1 MIQPSNGKG
10 TWLQHARMLSAGAR
24 FNGTYIL
31 GAKGSGKSTLEA
43 ELAWY
48 DFLRRI
54 GQIIIDPIGV
64 GTTDSFLWK
73 LIRFLYKIPFSS
85 YSRYLERI
93 KYVNIAAKDYI
104 VPFPLIYKTGSER
117 SLLEVA
123 ERYLHTILISSPW
136 LLHAQVQGW
145 PPLHYVGSQTA
156 IVLAALNYPLT
167 FAQDLLRHPEV
178 WEREGRFAEAVRRYP
193 EAAPAVAFF
202 QEEYIPAGQANR
214 RRLLNPYFDKIFT
227 FTLDPNLRAMFGAT
241 KPGIDWEEVERK
253 GQTVL
258 LDFRQEIDPELRR
271 FKLLWVF
278 SSLYE
283 YIRVRGRQEQP
294 LGLIIDEFASLCH
307 KVPAGENPMAV
318 ILDEFINQYMRNYHI
333 WLTVAHQSIYQ
344 IDEQLRNTL
353 LSLGTYVFARAATMS
368 EARILAD
375 VLYKRDPY
383 VVKHWRKVWGNEA
396 ILNSA
401 GRIIG
406 SSHVVIDHE
415 PEFMPL
421 DEQQER
427 FAQRINEQGLFEFLL
442 RPALR
447 EGEVSQEVIP
457 ISIANTVLDTETG
470 EYQFPNQGGVAKL
483 RSLLAAHAGMPV
495 QTLLKEQEARLPR
508 GIAGRDGHLRLLPA
522 TGQRTTQRPTPKSGV
537 RESSMPHGTD
547 AQTSTPLPAQ
557 PIPAIR
563 HRRRVS

>member
-1 MIQPSNGKG
+1 MVQSSNGKG
-10 TWLQHARMLSAGAR
+10 TLMQPARMLSAGAQ

-43 ELAWY
+43 ALAWHHY
-48 DFLRRI
+48 LCGI
-54 GQIIIDPIGV
+54 GQILIDPIGV
-64 GTTDSFLWK
+64 GLTDTFLWK
-73 LIRFLYKIPFSS
+73 LLRFLWNMPFFSQA
-85 YSRYLERI
+85 RYLARI

-104 VPFPLIYKTGSER
+104 VPFPLIYKTGAER

-156 IVLAALNYPLT
+156 IVLAALDYPLT
-167 FAQDLLRHPEV
+167 FAQDLLRHPEA
-178 WEREGRFAEAVRRYP
+178 WERAGRFHEAVSRYP

-202 QEEYIPAGQANR
+202 REEYIPAGEANR

-241 KPGIDWEEVERK
+241 TPGIDWEEVERK

-258 LDFRQEIDPELRR
+258 LDFRHEIDLELRR

-283 YIRVRGRQEQP
+283 YIRLRGRRTQP

-307 KVPAGENPMAV
+307 KLPGGENPMAEL
-318 ILDEFINQYMRNYHI
+318 LDEFINQYMRNHRI
-333 WLTVAHQSIYQ
+333 WLTVAHQSLFQ

-353 LSLGTYVFARAATMS
+353 FSLGTYAFGRAATMP
-368 EARILAD
+368 EARLLAD
-375 VLYKRDPY
+375 LLYRTNPNL
-383 VVKHWRKVWGNEA
+383 VKHWRKVWMGGGS
-396 ILNSA
+396 LH
-401 GRIIG
+401 GRPLDPYI
-406 SSHVVIDHE
+406 VDYE

-421 DEQQER
+421 AEQQEL
-427 FAQRINEQGLFEFLL
+427 FAQTITRQKLFDFLL

-457 ISIANTVLDTETG
+457 ISIANAVVDPETG
-470 EYQFPNQGGVAKL
+470 EQQFPDLAAVAKFRAL
-483 RSLLAAHAGMPV
+483 LPPGAGIPLKSLLAQQDA
-495 QTLLKEQEARLPR
+495 LLPTARELPR
-508 GIAGRDGHLRLLPA
+508 
-522 TGQRTTQRPTPKSGV
+522 PKS
-537 RESSMPHGTD
+537 PGTVPPSRQKTPEKLPT
-547 AQTSTPLPAQ
+547 ATSDVATAHPPLP
-557 PIPAIR
+557 PRR
-563 HRRRVS
+563 HRISNRTG

>member
-1 MIQPSNGKG
+1 MIQPTNGKG
-10 TWLQHARMLSAGAR
+10 SQPSKGTEAQRTRMISAGGR
-24 FNGTYIL
+24 FNGTYLL
-31 GAKGSGKSTLEA
+31 GTKGTGKSTLEA

-48 DFLRRI
+48 DFLRNI

-64 GTTDSFLWK
+64 GTTDAFLWK
-73 LIRFLYKIPFSS
+73 LIRFLQQIPLSAH
-85 YSRYLERI
+85 YRYLERI

-104 VPFPLIYKTGSER
+104 VPFPLIYKTGFER

-123 ERYLHTILISSPW
+123 ERYLHTILLSSPW

-178 WEREGRFAEAVRRYP
+178 WEREGRFQEAVRRYP
-193 EAAPAVAFF
+193 ESAPAVAFF
-202 QEEYIPAGQANR
+202 REEYIPAGQANR

-258 LDFRQEIDPELRR
+258 LDFRSEIDPELRR

-283 YIRVRGRQEQP
+283 YIRLRGRRQQP

-307 KVPAGENPMAV
+307 KAPGGENPLATM
-318 ILDEFINQYMRNYHI
+318 LDEFINQYMRNHHI
-333 WLTVAHQSIYQ
+333 WLTVAHQSLYQ
-344 IDEQLRNTL
+344 IDEQLRYTL
-353 LSLGTYVFARAATMS
+353 LSLGNMLVGRTATMS
-368 EARILAD
+368 EARLLAD

-383 VVKHWRKVWGNEA
+383 VVKHWRKVWGSQP
-396 ILNSA
+396 L
-401 GRIIG
+401 IG
-406 SSHVVIDHE
+406 SGGYYANAYEVIDLE

-421 DEQQER
+421 EEQQER
-427 FAQRINEQGLFEFLL
+427 FAQRIFEQRLFEFLL
-442 RPALR
+442 RPALG

-457 ISIANTVLDTETG
+457 ISIANAVLDTETG
-470 EYQFPNQGGVAKL
+470 ESQFPDQDAVEKF
-483 RSLLAAHAGMPV
+483 RSLLAAYAGVSLKKLLADQDSLLAQKQLQPQREHGNTRHPHPEGVSAETPQAMP
-495 QTLLKEQEARLPR
+495 EPSRH
-508 GIAGRDGHLRLLPA
+508 GGH
-522 TGQRTTQRPTPKSGV
+522 
-537 RESSMPHGTD
+537 
-547 AQTSTPLPAQ
+547 
-557 PIPAIR
+557 
-563 HRRRVS
+563 HRRRRIS